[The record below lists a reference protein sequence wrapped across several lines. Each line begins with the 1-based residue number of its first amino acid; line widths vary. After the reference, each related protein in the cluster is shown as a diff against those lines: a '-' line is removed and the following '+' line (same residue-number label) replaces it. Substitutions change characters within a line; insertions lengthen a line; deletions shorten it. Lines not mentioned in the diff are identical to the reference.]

1 MFILE
6 QEHVNLILQD
16 CTPTSPAYRPPL
28 PANEPPHV
36 RSAGLLNRLKKS
48 IRAVARGLVRL
59 APAYSREDLRWTLF
73 FALRF
78 LRAIRIR
85 AANPSFESSS
95 KERTPDVSAPD
106 HVRNRIHAQLAVVAR
121 PCARDVFWTC
131 GHLLPLRWVAE
142 QKRLDQ
148 FRVVAMGYDV
158 IRARYPEWNPPDAP
172 RDLFVAQ
179 IVDLLDAAD
188 LIYCISKDTRRGL
201 SSMAV
206 ETTRSKPRLKLVR
219 LGADLPLRGLPSGGA
234 MDRQFPQLVGRR
246 FALAVGTVEARKN
259 YALLLIVWRVL
270 CQESD
275 FDLDL
280 VIVGRPGWGAA
291 TSIEEIRTSPLLGKR
306 IFWLENC
313 PDSVLSGLYDRCSV
327 VLCPSLME
335 GWGLPVAEGLAH
347 GKQVVCSNR
356 GALPEAGMG
365 AAIVLDATD
374 WAAWTEVIRSA
385 SKTPARPSAAIDL
398 PTWDAAADRIC
409 RGLIDM
415 ARSAG
420 ER

>member
-1 MFILE
+1 MNPPIAASRQPGFPRYFIDLTTLLYFVGQPPIGITRTEREIAKRLLSDPRLTSIPVAFLSHQMFILE

-16 CTPTSPAYRPPL
+16 CPPTSPAYRPPL

-172 RDLFVAQ
+172 RDL
-179 IVDLLDAAD
+179 
-188 LIYCISKDTRRGL
+188 
-201 SSMAV
+201 
-206 ETTRSKPRLKLVR
+206 
-219 LGADLPLRGLPSGGA
+219 
-234 MDRQFPQLVGRR
+234 
-246 FALAVGTVEARKN
+246 
-259 YALLLIVWRVL
+259 
-270 CQESD
+270 
-275 FDLDL
+275 
-280 VIVGRPGWGAA
+280 
-291 TSIEEIRTSPLLGKR
+291 
-306 IFWLENC
+306 
-313 PDSVLSGLYDRCSV
+313 
-327 VLCPSLME
+327 
-335 GWGLPVAEGLAH
+335 
-347 GKQVVCSNR
+347 
-356 GALPEAGMG
+356 
-365 AAIVLDATD
+365 
-374 WAAWTEVIRSA
+374 
-385 SKTPARPSAAIDL
+385 
-398 PTWDAAADRIC
+398 
-409 RGLIDM
+409 
-415 ARSAG
+415 
-420 ER
+420 